1 MLGYV
6 VVICLFVCLFY
17 GLIICFLQCLPQC
30 NAVWSGND
38 VQLLPTVDISV
49 AVATESGLITPII
62 KETNKL
68 SMENISTTVK
78 VSILILQNYSVKSY
92 YTQVYTI
99 AKNLWGRL
107 WITDIL
113 LQKDSR
119 KKDS

>member
-1 MLGYV
+1 MLL
-6 VVICLFVCLFY
+6 LFVCLFY

-38 VQLLPTVDISV
+38 VQLLPTIDISV

-78 VSILILQNYSVKSY
+78 VSILILRNHCKSY
-92 YTQVYTI
+92 YTQMYTI
-99 AKNLWGRL
+99 AKNL
-107 WITDIL
+107 
-113 LQKDSR
+113 
-119 KKDS
+119 

>member
-1 MLGYV
+1 MLL
-6 VVICLFVCLFY
+6 LFVCLFY

-68 SMENISTTVK
+68 SVENISTTVK

-92 YTQVYTI
+92 YTQVYNI
-99 AKNLWGRL
+99 AKNL
-107 WITDIL
+107 
-113 LQKDSR
+113 
-119 KKDS
+119 